1 MIHWN
6 LIATFILRNVLWF
19 LLQLID
25 HEVHESNEVLGGGLG
40 LGLGGSGLWP
50 GGPSLAESPGADL
63 HLSSPHPISVPPEPG
78 MGKWGPGQG
87 LGSST
92 NLTPDFGLSYSPPHH
107 VNSAPPKDPLGKRRL
122 KLISVKLYLT

>member
-63 HLSSPHPISVPPEPG
+63 HLSSPHPVSVPPEPG
-78 MGKWGPGQG
+78 MGKWGSRTVSWEQHQ
-87 LGSST
+87 
-92 NLTPDFGLSYSPPHH
+92 PDTRLWFILFPSP
-107 VNSAPPKDPLGKRRL
+107 VM
-122 KLISVKLYLT
+122 